1 MSQARSPRFRCNGR
15 YVAVT
20 LQLPVAGVAPDSE
33 CGAESGLFDYS
44 SACTHGQ
51 ILYDNCHQ
59 KRVGRTTAAALR
71 VG

>member
-1 MSQARSPRFRCNGR
+1 M
-15 YVAVT
+15 T
-20 LQLPVAGVAPDSE
+20 L
-33 CGAESGLFDYS
+33 SGSLDYS

-51 ILYDNCHQ
+51 ILYETCDQ

>member
-1 MSQARSPRFRCNGR
+1 MQHR
-15 YVAVT
+15 
-20 LQLPVAGVAPDSE
+20 
-33 CGAESGLFDYS
+33 GAESGFFDYS

-51 ILYDNCHQ
+51 ILYENRHQ